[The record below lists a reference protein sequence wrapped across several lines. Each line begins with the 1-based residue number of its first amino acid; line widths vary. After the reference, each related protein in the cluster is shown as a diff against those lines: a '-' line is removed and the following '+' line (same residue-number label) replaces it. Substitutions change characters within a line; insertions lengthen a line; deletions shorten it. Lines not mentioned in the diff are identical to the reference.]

1 MLEQENVCQFFGVTL
16 TKFLISIL
24 MRLEPASWLQVWTW
38 QWEFIMQLLLSALLF
53 FKGMRDKYQRLFLI
67 PKELR
72 SFLLV
77 LIILHVCGMCKQENI
92 FKHSKAMKMK
102 FSLVNLITKE
112 ILLLLDQRIIR
123 VEFGEIVLI
132 ISLNSKN
139 DEIIYNYLTYLSILN
154 RHLIQIEKSNKDKFI
169 IFYHN
174 YTLLSDNNSVNL
186 TFKAL
191 SLVKLLQF
199 YSFFGVLYHNNLTKA
214 HHYESNSPYCNL

>member
-1 MLEQENVCQFFGVTL
+1 
-16 TKFLISIL
+16 
-24 MRLEPASWLQVWTW
+24 
-38 QWEFIMQLLLSALLF
+38 MQLLLSALLF

-77 LIILHVCGMCKQENI
+77 LIILHVCGMWKQENI
-92 FKHSKAMKMK
+92 FKHLKAMRMK

-112 ILLLLDQRIIR
+112 ILLLLDQRTIR

-139 DEIIYNYLTYLSILN
+139 DEIIYNYQTYLLILN
-154 RHLIQIEKSNKDKFI
+154 QHLIQIENQIKIKFI

-199 YSFFGVLYHNNLTKA
+199 YSFFGVLYHNNLTKV
-214 HHYESNSPYCNL
+214 HHYENSSPYCNL

>member
-1 MLEQENVCQFFGVTL
+1 
-16 TKFLISIL
+16 
-24 MRLEPASWLQVWTW
+24 
-38 QWEFIMQLLLSALLF
+38 MQLLLSALLF

>member
-77 LIILHVCGMCKQENI
+77 LIILHVCGMWKQENI
-92 FKHSKAMKMK
+92 FKHLKAMRMK

-112 ILLLLDQRIIR
+112 ILLLLDQRTIR

-139 DEIIYNYLTYLSILN
+139 DGIIYNYLNRSI
-154 RHLIQIEKSNKDKFI
+154 HS
-169 IFYHN
+169 
-174 YTLLSDNNSVNL
+174 
-186 TFKAL
+186 
-191 SLVKLLQF
+191 
-199 YSFFGVLYHNNLTKA
+199 
-214 HHYESNSPYCNL
+214 